1 MPGEKHDHAE
11 RPMTLPPA
19 AQQAIMQLQ
28 TFQQQANA
36 LAMQR
41 ESLTIQKIELER
53 ALEELKK
60 AADKEDIYKA
70 VGPVLIK
77 TSKSSM
83 VKELGEK
90 KETADVRLKSIEKQ
104 DAKIHEKIK
113 EIQGKLGEMLR
124 GPQAG

>member
-1 MPGEKHDHAE
+1 MPEEKHEHAH
-11 RPMTLPPA
+11 RPVTLPPA
-19 AQQAIMQLQ
+19 AQQAILQLQ

-36 LAMQR
+36 LALQR

-60 AADKEDIYKA
+60 ASDKEDVFKA

-77 TSKSSM
+77 STKAALI
-83 VKELGEK
+83 KELTEK
-90 KETADVRLKSIEKQ
+90 KDTADVRLKSVEKQ

-113 EIQGKLGEMLR
+113 EIQEKLGEMLK
-124 GPQAG
+124 A

>member
-1 MPGEKHDHAE
+1 
-11 RPMTLPPA
+11 MTLPPA